1 MVEDEGVA
9 DGVLIY
15 IKPACYGDDR
25 ATWMNTSRLAR
36 FFRTKARRI
45 SSSANTQFESYRM
58 LGDFKYLEFSCHDA
72 YEGDNNGDSVKEL
85 APSRGE
91 Q

>member
-1 MVEDEGVA
+1 MDE
-9 DGVLIY
+9 Y
-15 IKPACYGDDR
+15 FK
-25 ATWMNTSRLAR
+25 TSKTFPHKSTKDQ
-36 FFRTKARRI
+36 FFSEYA
-45 SSSANTQFESYRM
+45 FESYRM
-58 LGDFKYLEFSCHDA
+58 LGDFKYLEFSCHDT

>member
-9 DGVLIY
+9 DGVLVY
-15 IKPACYGDDR
+15 IKPACYEDDR

-36 FFRTKARRI
+36 LFRTKARRI
-45 SSSANTQFESYRM
+45 SSSAHTQFESYRM
-58 LGDFKYLEFSCHDA
+58 LGDLKYLEFSCHDA

-85 APSRGE
+85 AP
-91 Q
+91 